1 MKKQEKSKDDL
12 LISLS
17 NEKKIYI
24 ESIKN
29 GSYKEKYENILELIK
44 IISKNIES
52 ADINQLIDTIKQY
65 INLNEDEPLNK
76 IKVIILEYNGNI
88 QKIKSIDNSTKPII
102 DEVLFLNQII
112 LELNDLIGCHVYYF
126 ISKMFEYCEILNFK
140 IKYHSMK
147 EDLLKNIQNLEE
159 EFLKMKKENEIK
171 EDLKKEEKEEKM
183 KILDEYKNRYECM
196 INNKGR
202 DFEFYK
208 KIVHSGGLID
218 FFEFCDRNLL
228 EFEKYEN
235 NYVELKYI
243 FPLIYFYKTYIEEK
257 KYNFLIYKNNIENN
271 NSEKKF
277 SLFKDYNLFKIKTDK
292 EDNLDLIKED
302 EKEIMELLTKFEND
316 VVEKCDL
323 SNFVKNKLTFNSSFS
338 FIPQIEI
345 KFNDVKDI
353 TKDLIDDLILKLN
366 QMFEGKDIKIVE
378 MKKGSLDLAIALNYL
393 IQEAFNDIN
402 LNNISSDKFLEILNQ
417 TLNIKT
423 GNIKNILQD
432 NLVIAQQDKQFK
444 PDFIN
449 QNLLDL
455 TTEESKDKLSKTIKE
470 HFSQNDNQNNI
481 FEVAQNI
488 TPSDIKSFY
497 EKLFQETKSQQ
508 NDLCDIILN
517 NEFQEYLRAFESEF
531 EKALRNSI
539 FEYNTKFIT
548 YIYRNDEAYRAGK
561 LHCNN
566 LNTKFVFHGT
576 RSWCISRI
584 LSGNFCHA
592 NVHFFGIGAYFTDL
606 LDYAWFYA
614 AETDGQKG
622 KFKNVSRIPQLKE
635 SFSLIASEIYFDKSK
650 FEQVY
655 DMAKENQT
663 VPKNGIRHVCVN
675 FGGNEIPKKLLKN
688 YNGFIGTEYIIT
700 EKEQILPLLNITLER
715 VEFLIVWRDNNF
727 NISNPNGYDHFKE
740 MYDFNIKIKKY
751 AGFNLKTKI
760 YYFNETNEALTFI
773 KRKKF
778 NKIILI
784 SNGGN
789 NGIGFI
795 KEARKIIGSNTISLI
810 TCYVVENYMDVAK
823 KTENLLL
830 SSKYYN
836 CIKDFLN
843 FSTTKNIDELKNLQK
858 NVENSL
864 KNIDNSFSFKKINN
878 DVFNFPYF
886 KSGGNFS
893 EIKF

>member
-52 ADINQLIDTIKQY
+52 ADINQLIDTIKEY

-76 IKVIILEYNGNI
+76 IKVIILEYNENI

-183 KILDEYKNRYECM
+183 KILDEYKNRYESM

-235 NYVELKYI
+235 NYIELKYI

-292 EDNLDLIKED
+292 EDNLDLIKDD
-302 EKEIMELLTKFEND
+302 EKEILELLTKFEND

-345 KFNDVKDI
+345 KFNDIKDI

-432 NLVIAQQDKQFK
+432 NLV
-444 PDFIN
+444 P
-449 QNLLDL
+449 
-455 TTEESKDKLSKTIKE
+455 
-470 HFSQNDNQNNI
+470 
-481 FEVAQNI
+481 
-488 TPSDIKSFY
+488 
-497 EKLFQETKSQQ
+497 
-508 NDLCDIILN
+508 
-517 NEFQEYLRAFESEF
+517 
-531 EKALRNSI
+531 
-539 FEYNTKFIT
+539 
-548 YIYRNDEAYRAGK
+548 
-561 LHCNN
+561 
-566 LNTKFVFHGT
+566 T
-576 RSWCISRI
+576 R
-584 LSGNFCHA
+584 
-592 NVHFFGIGAYFTDL
+592 
-606 LDYAWFYA
+606 
-614 AETDGQKG
+614 
-622 KFKNVSRIPQLKE
+622 
-635 SFSLIASEIYFDKSK
+635 
-650 FEQVY
+650 
-655 DMAKENQT
+655 
-663 VPKNGIRHVCVN
+663 
-675 FGGNEIPKKLLKN
+675 
-688 YNGFIGTEYIIT
+688 
-700 EKEQILPLLNITLER
+700 
-715 VEFLIVWRDNNF
+715 
-727 NISNPNGYDHFKE
+727 
-740 MYDFNIKIKKY
+740 
-751 AGFNLKTKI
+751 
-760 YYFNETNEALTFI
+760 
-773 KRKKF
+773 
-778 NKIILI
+778 
-784 SNGGN
+784 
-789 NGIGFI
+789 
-795 KEARKIIGSNTISLI
+795 
-810 TCYVVENYMDVAK
+810 
-823 KTENLLL
+823 
-830 SSKYYN
+830 
-836 CIKDFLN
+836 
-843 FSTTKNIDELKNLQK
+843 
-858 NVENSL
+858 
-864 KNIDNSFSFKKINN
+864 
-878 DVFNFPYF
+878 
-886 KSGGNFS
+886 
-893 EIKF
+893 